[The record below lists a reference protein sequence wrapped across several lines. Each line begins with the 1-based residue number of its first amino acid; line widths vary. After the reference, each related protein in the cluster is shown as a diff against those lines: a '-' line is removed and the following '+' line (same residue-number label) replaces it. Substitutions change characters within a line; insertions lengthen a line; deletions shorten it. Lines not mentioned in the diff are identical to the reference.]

1 MRLAVL
7 ALLMPA
13 VALGNVVTLDATT
26 ETLEVTTSA
35 AVNTDYSVSYMDN
48 ASGTL
53 TPGSSHGQITTATTT
68 TVLAAPGASTQ
79 RAVTAVSLCNV
90 STTASQSL
98 TVKHD
103 TSGTERVVYRASLA
117 PNECLAAS
125 NDGAWVVVTSGG
137 IQKVATSPANIGG
150 RPYVWS
156 KTATA
161 TDAAGYSYANWKD
174 AGRPGAY
181 SLGTPGLN
189 GVATDCSVVGTAGTG
204 GALTIGAPLFT
215 NASTGSL
222 YLRSATVT
230 AAAVGTY
237 ALIDVLWINTG
248 LVVTTTTAQ
257 TTTSPTLPARDSN
270 GSTNGE
276 DVELALLTTTAN
288 TNAAVISNTTASY
301 TDSDGNAGNTATFFA
316 LVGYQAPATPVIGT
330 WMPFNYATGDRGIR
344 ALASITLGTSYG
356 AGALSAVLYRVVAVV
371 GVSTV
376 NNPTTYAPEVSPRL
390 YNGSCLAWVAVG
402 NPATT
407 APALTAAA
415 VQVVE
420 R

>member
-1 MRLAVL
+1 MLSL
-7 ALLMPA
+7 ALAL
-13 VALGNVVTLDATT
+13 ALGNVVTLDATT
-26 ETLEVTTSA
+26 ETLEVTTSSTA
-35 AVNTDYSVSYMDN
+35 SLDYSVSYMDN

-53 TPGSSHGQITTATTT
+53 TPGSSHGNIASATTT
-68 TVLAAPGASTQ
+68 AILAAPGASTQ
-79 RAVTAVSLCNV
+79 RAVTAITLCNV
-90 STTASQSL
+90 STTTSNAL
-98 TVKHD
+98 TLKHD
-103 TSGTERVVYRASLA
+103 TSATERVISRLSLG
-117 PNECLAAS
+117 PQECAVFDNAAVPRITGS
-125 NDGAWVVVTSGG
+125 NGVQQIGFRPV
-137 IQKVATSPANIGG
+137 NIGG
-150 RPYVWS
+150 RPYDWT

-161 TDAAGYSYANWKD
+161 TDAAGYSYGYFKD

-181 SLGTPGLN
+181 SIGTPGLN
-189 GVATDCSVVGTAGTG
+189 GVVTDCSVVGTAGTG

-215 NASTGSL
+215 NASSGSL

-237 ALIDVLWINTG
+237 QLIDVLWVNTG

-276 DVELALLTTTAN
+276 DVQLALYTTTAN

-316 LVGYQAPATPVIGT
+316 LVGFQAPATPVIGT
-330 WMPFNYATGDRGIR
+330 WMSFNLAAGDRGIR

-356 AGALSAVLYRVVAVV
+356 GGALTAVLYRPLATV
-371 GVSTV
+371 GVSVV
-376 NNPTTYAPEVSPRL
+376 NNPTTLVPEVSPRL
-390 YNGSCLAWVAVG
+390 YNGSCLAWVAIG

-407 APALTAAA
+407 APALTAASI
-415 VQVVE
+415 QVVE